1 MSDPIDQDA
10 KWWNADL
17 LETIFLPHKVEEIK
31 LILGTFGVS
40 TNGDLKL
47 VTFAC
52 HCVQKYSQ
60 LILGTD
66 LELYFTTTW

>member
-31 LILGTFGVS
+31 LILGTFGVRAR
-40 TNGDLKL
+40 TE
-47 VTFAC
+47 T
-52 HCVQKYSQ
+52 
-60 LILGTD
+60 
-66 LELYFTTTW
+66 